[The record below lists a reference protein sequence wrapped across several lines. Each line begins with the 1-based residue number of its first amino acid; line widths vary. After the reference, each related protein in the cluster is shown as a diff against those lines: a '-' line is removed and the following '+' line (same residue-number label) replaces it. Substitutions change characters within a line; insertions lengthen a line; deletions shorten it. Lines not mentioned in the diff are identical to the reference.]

1 MIIKHFLTEKAFKIG
16 VEAAS
21 KQDIIN
27 EIAAFFAAQYGL
39 DEKKTAASLWEREK
53 KGSTGLGKGLAV
65 PHARVSGIDGMKLAV
80 FLSKEGRNF
89 EAYDNIPTRL
99 FFAAIIEEGAHP
111 QDQLDM
117 LRLIVETA
125 EKTDLMKSLDRV
137 HTAKDL
143 HDLVLRRIIEAESHA

>member
-1 MIIKHFLTEKAFKIG
+1 MIIKNFLTEKSFKIG
-16 VEAAS
+16 VEATS
-21 KQDIIN
+21 KEDIIK

-39 DEKKTAASLWEREK
+39 DEKKTAAALWDREK

-65 PHARVSGIDGMKLAV
+65 PHARMAGIDNMKLAV

-111 QDQLDM
+111 QEQLDM

-125 EKTDLMKSLDRV
+125 EKTDLMKTLDRV
-137 HTAKDL
+137 VTVKDL
-143 HDLVLRRIIEAESHA
+143 RDLVLRRITEAESQA